1 MASSQFHNSPLVF
14 VSTANQ
20 AQISGMCEGGLKMA
34 APDVEN
40 LNFEDIRDG
49 LSSGRILLVDVREPN
64 EFEAGH
70 IPGSVLV
77 PLSQFLVSDIPA
89 AGDRRIVLS
98 CRSGRRSLTA
108 AAMAFEQGLP
118 IDAHYAGGFLDWAA
132 AGGPVDTG
140 S

>member
-1 MASSQFHNSPLVF
+1 MSGP
-14 VSTANQ
+14 TAP
-20 AQISGMCEGGLKMA
+20 A
-34 APDVEN
+34 VEN

-49 LSSGRILLVDVREPN
+49 LSSGQIPLVDVREAH

-70 IPGSVLV
+70 IPGSLLV
-77 PLSQFLVSDIPA
+77 PLSQFSVTDIPDS
-89 AGDRRIVLS
+89 GGRRIVLS

-118 IDAHYAGGFLDWAA
+118 IDAHYVGGFIDWVA

-140 S
+140 L

>member
-1 MASSQFHNSPLVF
+1 MARLEGMGRDGFKM
-14 VSTANQ
+14 TAP
-20 AQISGMCEGGLKMA
+20 A
-34 APDVEN
+34 VEN

-49 LSSGRILLVDVREPN
+49 LSSGQILLVDVREPN

-70 IPGSVLV
+70 IPGSILV
-77 PLSQFLVSDIPA
+77 PLSEFSITDIPD

-118 IDAHYAGGFLDWAA
+118 IDAHYAGGFIDWVA

-140 S
+140 L